1 MLLPLLYSASEG
13 AATGAGYKTVVT
25 SVITHLASLDCYTPE
40 QLLGRLPPRMFHRNT
55 VRGRLSLRQSDGYGK
70 ARKAARCTETLNVRE
85 TLPVKECSD

>member
-1 MLLPLLYSASEG
+1 MHQA
-13 AATGAGYKTVVT
+13 VVT

-40 QLLGRLPPRMFHRNT
+40 QLLGRLPPRMFYRNT

-85 TLPVKECSD
+85 TLPVKEYCY